1 VGAVR
6 QNIDSGSRVRTT
18 YPVGSA
24 DGSYRFYQLIFP
36 NGISDADIAVSH
48 VDENPGGT
56 SGLPTN
62 DETGVTIG
70 DNYPDYYW
78 NVQTEQNLGL
88 TQNYEVAARAN
99 GLTFNS
105 DQLAED
111 HRLIRRN
118 DVDGSDWGIV
128 GGGADYNNTERSA
141 EGEADIRT
149 TSATGNLTTQGT
161 RFTVGVPT
169 QTTGFQIAGSVSY
182 PSEEGVGSGTPS
194 FTSGEGLGGVEVALV
209 DGGSDVATT
218 TTSSDGSFTFEDV
231 EALDSGNYTV
241 EARTDGDGNLS
252 GGDVDRGVSI
262 ADARRI
268 VTARQENP
276 AFANA
281 GFQGEIADVNDNG
294 SANSLDALL
303 VARNVVFGDALSE
316 VPTFFAPSEQAS
328 AGDSE
333 VDLQVAAYGDANLS
347 GGSGS
352 DASGSSLT
360 ASQSA
365 ANLSGSLAQ
374 GSAQTSASSES
385 QTAAEDRT
393 IEVPVRLQEAAAL
406 GAYEMKLGFPADAVS
421 FEGASVPTGAEGDL
435 LSKAEDGTLKLGW
448 IGASSEEAFQV
459 DRGGEVAV
467 LTFALK
473 DGVEETSL
481 SLSLESGQL
490 VGPDASTL
498 EGASLGLPSLSSVTV
513 APEKFALNGNYP
525 NPVSNGQTQIEMD
538 LPSEGTVT
546 VEVYNALGQRVMKS
560 RKSMQAGSGQTI
572 RINGS
577 DLASGQYFY
586 RVEAELG
593 EKTARETGRITVVN

>member
-1 VGAVR
+1 A
-6 QNIDSGSRVRTT
+6 
-18 YPVGSA
+18 
-24 DGSYRFYQLIFP
+24 
-36 NGISDADIAVSH
+36 
-48 VDENPGGT
+48 GT
-56 SGLPTN
+56 
-62 DETGVTIG
+62 
-70 DNYPDYYW
+70 
-78 NVQTEQNLGL
+78 
-88 TQNYEVAARAN
+88 
-99 GLTFNS
+99 
-105 DQLAED
+105 
-111 HRLIRRN
+111 
-118 DVDGSDWGIV
+118 
-128 GGGADYNNTERSA
+128 
-141 EGEADIRT
+141 
-149 TSATGNLTTQGT
+149 
-161 RFTVGVPT
+161 
-169 QTTGFQIAGSVSY
+169 VSY

-209 DGGSDVATT
+209 DGGGSDVATT

-231 EALDSGNYTV
+231 EALDSGSYTV

-262 ADARRI
+262 DDARRI

-281 GFQGEIADVNDNG
+281 DFQGEIADVNDNG
-294 SANSLDALL
+294 SATSLDALL

-333 VDLQVAAYGDANLS
+333 VGLQVAAYGDANLS

-365 ANLSGSLAQ
+365 ASLSGGPAQ
-374 GSAQTSASSES
+374 GSAQTAATSSEK
-385 QTAAEDRT
+385 QKVVQDRT

-448 IGASSEEAFQV
+448 IGTSSEEAFQV

-473 DGVEETSL
+473 DGVEETGL

-490 VGPDASTL
+490 VGPGASTL

-525 NPVSNGQTQIEMD
+525 NPVSGGQTQIEMD

-546 VEVYNALGQRVMKS
+546 VKVYNTLGQQVMRS

-586 RVEAELG
+586 RVEAE
-593 EKTARETGRITVVN
+593 